1 MSIRA
6 EEVSARF
13 SQVCSELEMS
23 LRQWVQ
29 LWTFT
34 DKHGVQHHDIRLKVQ
49 RGSDALE
56 TRINAELA
64 AIEKSGMKNLLRV
77 QASRLDESKTVLQI
91 LSKRINNT
99 GIDQRYTHNSG
110 GHSESGYQHSISAG
124 LPTLGKR

>member
-1 MSIRA
+1 MSTRA
-6 EEVSARF
+6 DEVSARF
-13 SQVCSELEMS
+13 SQICSELEMS

-99 GIDQRYTHNSG
+99 GIDRRYTHNSG
-110 GHSESGYQHSISAG
+110 GHPESGYQHSISAG